1 MLYAL
6 LLMVVVSG
14 IAALMFLRTIAEIRH
29 SGDDA
34 AIVQTL
40 LLARGAANAGGA
52 SLQQTVRQ
60 ELHAI
65 VEADSSTTGR
75 WAFGLSGANDPAPSP
90 SSVLNQL
97 TLGVNSVAGKLQG
110 RVDALL
116 CDLSITPS
124 SGGVGGVRVYV
135 TSTACGEG
143 LPDGVLLPGGR
154 FVSGAPRTGA
164 GSIAPQVYAIP
175 FVMVAEGTLG
185 NYRRNVVLQGEYRFE
200 VGRSSF
206 AKYALFTNNHTTGGN
221 NPADVWFT
229 RDTMFD
235 GPVHTNQYFRF
246 YNDPWFGGTLSS
258 TGCVTAGNTG
268 CTNSQRIG
276 AQFYSETYR
285 SIAQVEVNPSSGVH
299 APILADGAEWGSE
312 FVPLPGSNFAQREAA
327 MSSGLLLDTFGDRNS
342 TSSNNNYSIERLHM
356 WAADVNGNALTPVAG
371 GGYTPAAVYQYIQ
384 VCTGTNDSTC
394 IRYRY
399 GADNA
404 LYRETSF
411 ESDDWTLQQ
420 PDFNGVLFVDGDVRR
435 FEGPDRVPSNSSNPD
450 DAPPALASF
459 AQVTLAANRDVR
471 ITGDLKYEDDPCTG
485 SAVRNDDGTVTRAQC
500 NNVNAVNVLGVYTQT
515 GDISIG
521 NENSTN
527 AYNAPR
533 NVTIDGV
540 LMTSR
545 GVVQVENWSIGND
558 PRGTARILGGVI
570 EYNYGAFGMFNSS
583 SGQMVRG
590 YSRSF
595 TFDRRMGLG
604 LSPPHFPTI
613 ENDGV
618 RNVSVFS
625 FGQREQIY

>member
-14 IAALMFLRTIAEIRH
+14 IAALMFARTIAEIRH

-52 SLQQTVRQ
+52 SLQQAVRQ

-65 VEADSSTTGR
+65 VESDSSTTSR
-75 WAFGLSGANDPAPSP
+75 WAFGTSGANDPIPSP
-90 SSVLNQL
+90 TSVLSAL
-97 TLGVNSVAGKLQG
+97 SGGASSVAGKLQAE
-110 RVDALL
+110 VDDLL
-116 CDLSITPS
+116 CDLSIAPS
-124 SGGVGGVRVYV
+124 SGGTGSVRVYV
-135 TSTACGEG
+135 TANACGQS
-143 LPDGVLLPGGR
+143 LPEGVLLPGGR

-164 GSIAPQVYAIP
+164 GSVSPQVYAIP
-175 FVMVAEGTLG
+175 FVMVAEGTLSG
-185 NYRRNVVLQGEYRFE
+185 YRRNVVLQGEYRFE

-206 AKYALFTNNHTTGGN
+206 AKYALFTNTHTTGGAS
-221 NPADVWFT
+221 PADVWFT
-229 RDTMFD
+229 RNTLFD

-246 YNDPWFGGTLSS
+246 FNDPWFGGTLSS
-258 TGCVTAGNTG
+258 TGCRFAGETG
-268 CTNSQRIG
+268 CIGNDRRG
-276 AQFYSETYR
+276 AQFYENTIR

-299 APILADGAEWGSE
+299 APILADGAEWGSD
-312 FVPLPGSNFAQREAA
+312 FVPLPGTNFAQREAA
-327 MSSGLLLDTFGDRNS
+327 ATGGLLIDGDSN
-342 TSSNNNYSIERLHM
+342 SNNSRNIERLHM
-356 WAADVNGNALTPVAG
+356 WAADANGNSLTPVAG
-371 GGYTPAAVYQYIQ
+371 GGYTPASTYQYIQ
-384 VCTGTNDSTC
+384 SCTGTNDNTC
-394 IRYRY
+394 TRYRY
-399 GADNA
+399 SADNN

-411 ESDDWTLQQ
+411 GSNSWTLHRTN
-420 PDFNGVLFVDGDVRR
+420 FNGVIFIDGDVRR
-435 FEGPDRVPSNSSNPD
+435 FEGPDRIPSNSADPD
-450 DAPPALASF
+450 NAPPALASF
-459 AQVTLAANRDVR
+459 AQVTVAANRDVR

-485 SAVRNDDGTVTRAQC
+485 TAVRNADGSVTRAVC
-500 NNVNAVNVLGVYTQT
+500 DNLNAVNVLGVYTQT
-515 GDISIG
+515 GDIRIG
-521 NENSTN
+521 NQNNTSS
-527 AYNAPR
+527 YNAPR

-545 GVVQVENWSIGND
+545 GVVEVENWDDGND

-570 EYNYGAFGMFNSS
+570 EYNYGAFGEFNNQN
-583 SGQMVRG
+583 GQLVRG
-590 YSRSF
+590 YWRSF